1 MSPTRGRPVA
11 ENPCKNWLR
20 VRLTDADRE
29 KLEYTAAALDM
40 KLSTVIRQGLEIMY
54 QKAKEK
60 E

>member
-1 MSPTRGRPVA
+1 VA

-29 KLEYTAAALDM
+29 KLEYTAAALNM